1 MDRPDVAGGSAVG
14 GKALAYPPA
23 PPETAA
29 APATGS
35 PPTAEIRAWARA
47 TGIVVP
53 DRGRLRPDIWQ
64 TWRGAHP

>member
-23 PPETAA
+23 PLKTAA
-29 APATGS
+29 ASATES

-47 TGIVVP
+47 IGIVIP
-53 DRGRLRPDIWQ
+53 AHGGLRPDIWQ
-64 TWRGAHP
+64 AWRDAHP